1 MLPLTVV
8 RSCSLA
14 TIALAASGV
23 SAQFSRPKPSDR
35 FSGIN
40 PRPNNIPPTRVSG
53 PNNGRVTT
61 VTARVECSAEAQAS
75 TFVGFADVFAS
86 ACVSPL
92 SLPSRQCP
100 SPGPH
105 GEMHGNHACRMHEP
119 GNVLPVTSTW
129 KHIIACASAH
139 PVCANEY
146 HRALKKAII
155 TGTDRS
161 VVEVALHYC
170 CTQSSPPDSSVVM
183 CSGVRRR

>member
-119 GNVLPVTSTW
+119 GNVLPVT
-129 KHIIACASAH
+129 
-139 PVCANEY
+139 
-146 HRALKKAII
+146 
-155 TGTDRS
+155 
-161 VVEVALHYC
+161 
-170 CTQSSPPDSSVVM
+170 CTS
-183 CSGVRRR
+183 